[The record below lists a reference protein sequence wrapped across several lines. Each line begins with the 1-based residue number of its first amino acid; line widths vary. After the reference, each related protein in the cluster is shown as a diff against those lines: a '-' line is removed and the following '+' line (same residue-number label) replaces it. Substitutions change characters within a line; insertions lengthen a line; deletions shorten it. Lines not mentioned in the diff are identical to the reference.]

1 VSKQAIRRQA
11 TMQKVIENAAQNT
24 HNELFAEKVMKVS
37 FRDYHNNTRMDIKN
51 VDLKA

>member
-1 VSKQAIRRQA
+1 MSKQSIRRQA
-11 TMQKVIENAAQNT
+11 TMQRVINNAAESPQD
-24 HNELFAEKVMKVS
+24 ELFAEKVMKVS